1 MKTWPSKLC
10 RAKIKVLWL
19 TSLNVIKIE
28 RYKDSSNHTH
38 SLLEIDRIKRS
49 QAIRSLV
56 EKEAIKNYSPLAIT
70 SAIRKYATIELGLS
84 ASVNELKR
92 KEVANIKYKIRGPME
107 FHLIG
112 DSNLTSDISQSISYL
127 IEKGYHAE
135 SYSVFSASHKSTKG
149 IIFAHS
155 EQLKKLQ
162 RYE

>member
-1 MKTWPSKLC
+1 M
-10 RAKIKVLWL
+10 V
-19 TSLNVIKIE
+19 KIE
-28 RYKDSSNHTH
+28 HYKDSSNHTH

-56 EKEAIKNYSPLAIT
+56 EKEAVKNYSPPAIT
-70 SAIRKYATIELGLS
+70 SAIREYATIELDLS

-92 KEVANIKYKIRGPME
+92 KEVANIKCKICEPME

-127 IEKGYHAE
+127 IEKEYHAK
-135 SYSVFSASHKSTKG
+135 SYSIFSASHKSTKG
-149 IIFAHS
+149 IVFAHL

-162 RYE
+162 RYEWLTLIDSTHKTNKYN

>member
-1 MKTWPSKLC
+1 MKTRPSKLC
-10 RAKIKVLWL
+10 RVKIKVSWL
-19 TSLNVIKIE
+19 TLLNVIKIK

-70 SAIRKYATIELGLS
+70 SAIRKYETIELDLS

-92 KEVANIKYKIRGPME
+92 KEVANIKYKIRGPTE

-112 DSNLTSDISQSISYL
+112 DSNLTSDISQSIS
-127 IEKGYHAE
+127 
-135 SYSVFSASHKSTKG
+135 
-149 IIFAHS
+149 
-155 EQLKKLQ
+155 
-162 RYE
+162 